1 MDTIVIMVGKT
12 SPFSKYKVLPKKAL
26 TEWPWIYYQTNKET
40 LFSSGVH
47 KKIWKN
53 LLPYHYIFTNNY
65 NTLFDMIVNHN
76 HVAISSSIIKK
87 SSYYKN
93 HQLALIRLSQKM
105 DMYCILAIKKDKLES
120 KPIQEFIELLKKIF
134 E

>member
-1 MDTIVIMVGKT
+1 
-12 SPFSKYKVLPKKAL
+12 
-26 TEWPWIYYQTNKET
+26 
-40 LFSSGVH
+40 
-47 KKIWKN
+47 
-53 LLPYHYIFTNNY
+53 
-65 NTLFDMIVNHN
+65 MIVNHN

-134 E
+134 EWLHSNFSDRLENLRVKVQ